1 MHTHEGTTAMTGLP
15 QNVHDLLS
23 RLNETSR
30 HELDLV
36 RDLSEAIRRVDDQL
50 LKEVRSVT
58 MLHELRREAIVSE
71 LQLLA
76 QRLCVLPARE
86 HHREPMKAIEQPHA
100 PHPAQAVNGGH
111 AGTGPSSAAHPA
123 GGQVPN
129 GHATAAGV
137 GRHNGDAGEP
147 EIAEADVITVE
158 PPTAGRAGDWRQAA
172 QRIDAEL
179 AQYFGGP
186 GPRH

>member
-1 MHTHEGTTAMTGLP
+1 MSALP
-15 QNVHDLLS
+15 QNVHDLLT

-36 RDLSEAIRRVDDQL
+36 RDLSEAIRRADDQL

-76 QRLCVLPARE
+76 QRLCVLP
-86 HHREPMKAIEQPHA
+86 HREPHREQIA
-100 PHPAQAVNGGH
+100 AVDPTPPTINGH
-111 AGTGPSSAAHPA
+111 VSPELHEAPA
-123 GGQVPN
+123 GEQ
-129 GHATAAGV
+129 AL
-137 GRHNGDAGEP
+137 D
-147 EIAEADVITVE
+147 EAVIMVE
-158 PPTAGRAGDWRQAA
+158 PPMAGRAGDWRQAA

>member
-1 MHTHEGTTAMTGLP
+1 MSALP

-36 RDLSEAIRRVDDQL
+36 RELSDAIRRADDQL

-76 QRLCVLPARE
+76 QRLCALPARE
-86 HHREPMKAIEQPHA
+86 PAREPVPALEQA
-100 PHPAQAVNGGH
+100 PAAGRDPVPAQNV
-111 AGTGPSSAAHPA
+111 
-123 GGQVPN
+123 
-129 GHATAAGV
+129 
-137 GRHNGDAGEP
+137 
-147 EIAEADVITVE
+147 EASDDVVITIE
-158 PPTAGRAGDWRQAA
+158 PPATGRAGDWRQAA

-179 AQYFGGP
+179 AQYFNGT

>member
-1 MHTHEGTTAMTGLP
+1 MTALP
-15 QNVHDLLS
+15 QNVHDLLT

-30 HELDLV
+30 NELDLV
-36 RDLSEAIRRVDDQL
+36 RDLSEAIRRADDQL

-76 QRLCVLPARE
+76 QRLCVLPS
-86 HHREPMKAIEQPHA
+86 REPIREQISAIDP
-100 PHPAQAVNGGH
+100 PPPAL
-111 AGTGPSSAAHPA
+111 
-123 GGQVPN
+123 N
-129 GHATAAGV
+129 GHASPMTRDPQAAEV
-137 GRHNGDAGEP
+137 AVE
-147 EIAEADVITVE
+147 EAIITVE
-158 PPTAGRAGDWRQAA
+158 PASSGRAGDWRQAA

>member
-1 MHTHEGTTAMTGLP
+1 MNALP
-15 QNVHDLLS
+15 QNVHDLLT

-30 HELDLV
+30 NELDLV
-36 RDLSEAIRRVDDQL
+36 RDLSEAIRRADDQL

-76 QRLCVLPARE
+76 QRLCVLPS
-86 HHREPMKAIEQPHA
+86 REPIREQISAIEP
-100 PHPAQAVNGGH
+100 PPPVL
-111 AGTGPSSAAHPA
+111 
-123 GGQVPN
+123 N
-129 GHATAAGV
+129 GHATPAPHEA
-137 GRHNGDAGEP
+137 HSAEP
-147 EIAEADVITVE
+147 SIEEAVITVE
-158 PPTAGRAGDWRQAA
+158 PASAGRAGDWRQAA

>member
-1 MHTHEGTTAMTGLP
+1 MSALP

-36 RDLSEAIRRVDDQL
+36 RELSEAIRRADDQL

-58 MLHELRREAIVSE
+58 MLHELRREAIVTE
-71 LQLLA
+71 LQHLA

-86 HHREPMKAIEQPHA
+86 A
-100 PHPAQAVNGGH
+100 PAPIDAPPQTIDRQAPSPGNGF
-111 AGTGPSSAAHPA
+111 AAA
-123 GGQVPN
+123 DD
-129 GHATAAGV
+129 TE
-137 GRHNGDAGEP
+137 DA
-147 EIAEADVITVE
+147 VITVE
-158 PPTAGRAGDWRQAA
+158 PPATGRAGDWRQAA

-179 AQYFGGP
+179 AQYFNGP

>member
-1 MHTHEGTTAMTGLP
+1 MSALP
-15 QNVHDLLS
+15 QNVHDLLT
-23 RLNETSR
+23 RLNDTSR

-36 RDLSEAIRRVDDQL
+36 RDLSEAVRRADDQL

-58 MLHELRREAIVSE
+58 MLHELRREAIASE

-76 QRLCVLPARE
+76 QRLCVLPTRDPMRE
-86 HHREPMKAIEQPHA
+86 QIAAGNPSPPVIT
-100 PHPAQAVNGGH
+100 GH
-111 AGTGPSSAAHPA
+111 ANGAQEP
-123 GGQVPN
+123 QVN
-129 GHATAAGV
+129 
-137 GRHNGDAGEP
+137 
-147 EIAEADVITVE
+147 EAVVEEAVITVE
-158 PPTAGRAGDWRQAA
+158 PPVAGRAGDWRQAA

>member
-1 MHTHEGTTAMTGLP
+1 MSALP
-15 QNVHDLLS
+15 QNVHDLLG

-36 RDLSEAIRRVDDQL
+36 RDLSEAIRRADDQL

-76 QRLCVLPARE
+76 QRLCVLPT
-86 HHREPMKAIEQPHA
+86 REPVREQISA
-100 PHPAQAVNGGH
+100 LD
-111 AGTGPSSAAHPA
+111 PSPP
-123 GGQVPN
+123 VIN
-129 GHATAAGV
+129 GHAANGPHEPQTA
-137 GRHNGDAGEP
+137 DAAVE
-147 EIAEADVITVE
+147 EAVITVE
-158 PPTAGRAGDWRQAA
+158 PPVAGRAGDWRQAA

>member
-1 MHTHEGTTAMTGLP
+1 MSALP
-15 QNVHDLLS
+15 QNVHDLLT

-36 RDLSEAIRRVDDQL
+36 RDLSEAIRRADDQL
-50 LKEVRSVT
+50 LKEVRSVS
-58 MLHELRREAIVSE
+58 MLHELRREAILSE

-76 QRLCVLPARE
+76 QRLCVLPNRE
-86 HHREPMKAIEQPHA
+86 PHREKISAIDPSPPVINSHA
-100 PHPAQAVNGGH
+100 SDGTHEPRTTEAAV
-111 AGTGPSSAAHPA
+111 
-123 GGQVPN
+123 
-129 GHATAAGV
+129 
-137 GRHNGDAGEP
+137 E
-147 EIAEADVITVE
+147 EAVITVE
-158 PPTAGRAGDWRQAA
+158 PPVAGRAGDWRQAA

>member
-1 MHTHEGTTAMTGLP
+1 MSALP
-15 QNVHDLLS
+15 QNVHDLLT

-36 RDLSEAIRRVDDQL
+36 RDLSEAIRRADDQL

-58 MLHELRREAIVSE
+58 MLHELRREAIFSE

-86 HHREPMKAIEQPHA
+86 PVREQISALEPQPAI
-100 PHPAQAVNGGH
+100 NGH
-111 AGTGPSSAAHPA
+111 VGPVPSDAEDAAHA
-123 GGQVPN
+123 VE
-129 GHATAAGV
+129 
-137 GRHNGDAGEP
+137 EP
-147 EIAEADVITVE
+147 VITVE
-158 PPTAGRAGDWRQAA
+158 PPASGRAGDWRQAA

-186 GPRH
+186 QPRH

>member
-1 MHTHEGTTAMTGLP
+1 MHTHEGTNAMTGLP

-76 QRLCVLPARE
+76 QRLCVLPARD
-86 HHREPMKAIEQPHA
+86 HLREPLTAIEQPHA
-100 PHPAQAVNGGH
+100 PPHPQPVGGH
-111 AGTGPSSAAHPA
+111 AAHAEPGGAHPA
-123 GGQVPN
+123 NGSAMN
-129 GHATAAGV
+129 GHAPAGAS
-137 GRHNGDAGEP
+137 RLDASDDGLQ
-147 EIAEADVITVE
+147 IAEADVITVE
-158 PPTAGRAGDWRQAA
+158 PPAAGRAGDWRQAA

>member
-1 MHTHEGTTAMTGLP
+1 MSALP
-15 QNVHDLLS
+15 QNVHDLLT

-36 RDLSEAIRRVDDQL
+36 RDLSEAIRRADDQL

-58 MLHELRREAIVSE
+58 MLHELRREAIASE

-86 HHREPMKAIEQPHA
+86 PHREQISAIDP
-100 PHPAQAVNGGH
+100 PPPVI
-111 AGTGPSSAAHPA
+111 
-123 GGQVPN
+123 N
-129 GHATAAGV
+129 GHATERTHEPQATEAAV
-137 GRHNGDAGEP
+137 E
-147 EIAEADVITVE
+147 EAVITVE
-158 PPTAGRAGDWRQAA
+158 PPVTGRAGDWRQAA